1 MLPFDFSARAPAII
15 AAHAL
20 AFPRAVHAAPRANTD
35 PARVVAQLTAAFDGF
50 KANHEGQMANAQAAI
65 DDLNTRLAALG
76 VSGALGG
83 GAGNFAP
90 EDPTYTAAFASWFRH
105 GEGSGDLKAANA
117 EGKRQAIQA
126 SMSVGSSQDGGY
138 LAPTEWNRR
147 IEQALRPLSPMRR
160 IANVISTS
168 VNAYQTVW
176 SDQGWGSG
184 WVGETASRPQTVTP
198 TLAPLIFASGEI
210 YANPAVT
217 QRLLDD
223 ADFQIEAWL
232 AAEVAQ
238 TFELQEGPT
247 WISGD
252 GVNKP
257 RGILTYVT
265 GGASDGHHP
274 GGNLTVVPG
283 GAAAN
288 LSSDGLVDFVY
299 SLPSP
304 YRQNARWLM
313 SSLTAAAAAKLK
325 DGQGNY
331 LWRET
336 YVSGQPATLLGYP
349 VELDENMPGVA
360 AGNLPIAFGDFRRG
374 YVINDRFGVR
384 TLRDPYTNKPFVSFY
399 TTKRVGGGVL
409 DPRAIRLMRIAAAA

>member
-1 MLPFDFSARAPAII
+1 MLAFNFQGRAPA
-15 AAHAL
+15 HPLAL
-20 AFPRAVHAAPRANTD
+20 GRTPRAVRAAPRANAD
-35 PARVVAQLTAAFDGF
+35 PKAAIAALNSAFDEF
-50 KANHEGQMANAQAAI
+50 KRHHNGQLDNAQAAI
-65 DDLNTRLAALG
+65 DGLETRLAAIGLN
-76 VSGALGG
+76 G
-83 GAGNFAP
+83 GAAPGNTFAP
-90 EDPTYTAAFASWFRH
+90 DDPGYSTTYASWFRH
-105 GEGSGDLKAANA
+105 GESASELKTANA

-126 SMSVGSSQDGGY
+126 AMSAGSSQDGGY

-147 IEQALRPLSPMRR
+147 IEQALKPLSPMRR
-160 IANVISTS
+160 IANVIPTT

-198 TLAPLIFASGEI
+198 TLSPLIFASGEI
-210 YANPAVT
+210 YANPAIT

-223 ADFQIEAWL
+223 ADFPIEQWL

-238 TFELQEGPT
+238 TFELQEGPA
-247 WISGD
+247 WIAGD

-257 RGILTYVT
+257 SGLLTYVT
-265 GGASDGHHP
+265 GGVADGKHP
-274 GGNLTVVPG
+274 GGNLTVVPS
-283 GAAAN
+283 GAAAAVTP
-288 LSSDGLVDFVY
+288 DGLVDFVY

-313 SSLTAAAAAKLK
+313 NSLTAAAIAKLK

-336 YVSGQPATLLGYP
+336 YVAGQPATLLGYP
-349 VELDENMPGVA
+349 VELDENMPGLA

-374 YVINDRFGVR
+374 YVINDRFNVR

-409 DPRAIRLMRIAAAA
+409 DPRAIRLLKIAAN